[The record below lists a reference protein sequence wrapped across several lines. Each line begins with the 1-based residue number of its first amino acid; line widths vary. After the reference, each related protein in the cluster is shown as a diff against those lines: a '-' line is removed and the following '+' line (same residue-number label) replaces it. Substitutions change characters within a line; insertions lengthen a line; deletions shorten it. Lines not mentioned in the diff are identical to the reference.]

1 MYFLASSFLATVQ
14 LLTIRSLQI
23 VYFLLIKI
31 FAHNKITRPHYLD
44 RVVSRPW
51 GLFWP
56 QKTYYLDQV
65 EHLNHI
71 ILTKEHLCH
80 KKEREEEE
88 KRKRRQKKKNKTR
101 YNSALRSYQT
111 LTLRQSMKLRVSS
124 SPMLVECMISI
135 YYISSLLED
144 QGSSLCGFLR
154 WCTLCYTCSKEQMD
168 AT

>member
-1 MYFLASSFLATVQ
+1 MYFLASGFLATVQ

-23 VYFLLIKI
+23 VYFLLIKK
-31 FAHNKITRPHYLD
+31 FAHNKITRPHYLN

-80 KKEREEEE
+80 KKRER
-88 KRKRRQKKKNKTR
+88 RRRQKKKKTKKNKYKTR

-135 YYISSLLED
+135 YCISSLLED
-144 QGSSLCGFLR
+144 QGN
-154 WCTLCYTCSKEQMD
+154 
-168 AT
+168 